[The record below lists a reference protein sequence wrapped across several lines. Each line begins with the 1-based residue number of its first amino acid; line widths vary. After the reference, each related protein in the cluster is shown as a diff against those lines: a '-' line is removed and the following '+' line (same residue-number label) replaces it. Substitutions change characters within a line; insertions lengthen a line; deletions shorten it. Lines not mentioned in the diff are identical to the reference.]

1 MNDPIKL
8 IYKYKNLN
16 KRIQYQLFIFIGF
29 KISPEIKSILE
40 KIKDLNFYDS
50 LMELSLKDYEKLEN
64 YYGNLWFKNFFI
76 TENLELSINLIEKT
90 SQKKK
95 K

>member
-16 KRIQYQLFIFIGF
+16 KRTQYQLFIFLGYMV
-29 KISPEIKSILE
+29 SSNIKKILE

-50 LMELSLKDYEKLEN
+50 
-64 YYGNLWFKNFFI
+64 
-76 TENLELSINLIEKT
+76 
-90 SQKKK
+90 
-95 K
+95 